1 MFWGGILEIPPC
13 LKKGGNFFM
22 SLPTT
27 AATTLENLKSFLG
40 INAQDTSKDSLY
52 ELLIESCTEAAER
65 YIGRNIVART
75 ITEEP
80 HDKQG
85 SKTKYLQVCQ
95 YPISSITSIVE
106 DGQTIDTTILKLDKY
121 NGIIKKP
128 TNWKGAVLV
137 TYIAGL
143 AQDTASVPKNI
154 QLAIWQWVK
163 DILNLQENCNIK
175 GETLGDYSVSY
186 YEEHSIPSQVTMLL
200 EGYRRI
206 DL

>member
-1 MFWGGILEIPPC
+1 
-13 LKKGGNFFM
+13 M

-27 AATTLENLKSFLG
+27 AATTLANLKNFLG
-40 INAQDTSKDSLY
+40 VSANDTSKDTLY
-52 ELLIESCTEAAER
+52 ELLIESCTEAAEK
-65 YIGRNIVART
+65 YLGRNIVART

-85 SKTKYLQVCQ
+85 SKTKYLQVRQ
-95 YPISSITSIVE
+95 YPITSITTILE
-106 DGQTIDTTILKLDKY
+106 DGQTLDSAILKLDKY

-128 TNWKGAVLV
+128 TNWKGVVLI

-143 AQDTASVPKNI
+143 AANTASVPKNI

-163 DILNLQENCNIK
+163 EILSLQENCNIK

-186 YEEHSIPSQVTMLL
+186 YEEHAIPTQVAMLL
-200 EGYRRI
+200 EGYKRI

>member
-1 MFWGGILEIPPC
+1 
-13 LKKGGNFFM
+13 M

-27 AATTLENLKSFLG
+27 AATSLENLKSFLG
-40 INAQDTSKDSLY
+40 VSAQDTSKDSLY
-52 ELLIESCTEAAER
+52 ELLIESCTEAAEK
-65 YIGRNIVART
+65 YLDRNIVART
-75 ITEEP
+75 ISEEP
-80 HDKQG
+80 HDKQD

-95 YPISSITSIVE
+95 YPITSITTIIE

-121 NGIIKKP
+121 NGIVKKP
-128 TNWKGAVLV
+128 TNWKGVVLI
-137 TYIAGL
+137 TYTAGIA
-143 AQDTASVPKNI
+143 ANTASVPKNI
-154 QLAIWQWVK
+154 QLAIWHWVK

-186 YEEHSIPSQVTMLL
+186 YEEHSIPTQVALLL

>member
-1 MFWGGILEIPPC
+1 
-13 LKKGGNFFM
+13 M

-40 INAQDTSKDSLY
+40 VNTQDTSKDSLY

-186 YEEHSIPSQVTMLL
+186 YEEHSIPSQVAMLL

>member
-1 MFWGGILEIPPC
+1 
-13 LKKGGNFFM
+13 M

-27 AATTLENLKSFLG
+27 AATSLENLKSFLG
-40 INAQDTSKDSLY
+40 VSTQDTSKDSLN
-52 ELLIESCTEAAER
+52 ELLIESCTEAAEKFL
-65 YIGRNIVART
+65 GRNIVERT

-85 SKTKYLQVCQ
+85 SKTKYLQVNQ
-95 YPISSITSIVE
+95 YPVSSITTLIE
-106 DGQTIDTTILKLDKY
+106 DGQSIDPTILKLDKY

-128 TNWKGAVLV
+128 TNWKGVVLI
-137 TYIAGL
+137 TYIAGI
-143 AQDTASVPKNI
+143 ASNMASVPKNI
-154 QLAIWQWVK
+154 QLDIWHWVK

-186 YEEHSIPSQVTMLL
+186 YEEHSIPRQVALLL
-200 EGYRRI
+200 EGYKRS

>member
-1 MFWGGILEIPPC
+1 
-13 LKKGGNFFM
+13 M

-27 AATTLENLKSFLG
+27 AATSLENLKSFLG
-40 INAQDTSKDSLY
+40 VNTQDTSKDSLY

-65 YIGRNIVART
+65 YLGRNIVART

-85 SKTKYLQVCQ
+85 SKTKYLQVRQ
-95 YPISSITSIVE
+95 YPISSITTIVE
-106 DGQTIDTTILKLDKY
+106 DGQSIDPTILKLDKY

-128 TNWKGAVLV
+128 TNWKGAVLI

-154 QLAIWQWVK
+154 QLAIWHWVK
-163 DILNLQENCNIK
+163 EVLKIQEDCNIK

-186 YEEHSIPSQVTMLL
+186 YEEHSIAPQVALLL

>member
-1 MFWGGILEIPPC
+1 
-13 LKKGGNFFM
+13 M

-40 INAQDTSKDSLY
+40 ISSQDTSKDSLY
-52 ELLIESCTEAAER
+52 ELLIESCTEAAEK
-65 YIGRNIVART
+65 YLGRNIVART

-85 SKTKYLQVCQ
+85 SKTKYLQLRQ
-95 YPISSITSIVE
+95 YPITSITTIFE
-106 DGQTIDTTILKLDKY
+106 DGQSLDPAILKLDKY

-128 TNWKGAVLV
+128 TNWTGVVLI

-143 AQDTASVPKNI
+143 AANTASVPKNI
-154 QLAIWQWVK
+154 QLAIWHWVK
-163 DILNLQENCNIK
+163 EVLKIQENCNIK
-175 GETLGDYSVSY
+175 GETLGDYSISY
-186 YEEHSIPSQVTMLL
+186 YEEHSIAPQVALLL

>member
-1 MFWGGILEIPPC
+1 
-13 LKKGGNFFM
+13 M

-27 AATTLENLKSFLG
+27 AATTLANLKTFLG
-40 INAQDTSKDSLY
+40 ISAGDTSKDSLY
-52 ELLIESCTEAAER
+52 ELLIESCTAAAEK
-65 YIGRNIVART
+65 YLGRNIIART

-85 SKTKYLQVCQ
+85 SKTKYLQVQ
-95 YPISSITSIVE
+95 EYPITSITSIVE
-106 DGQTIDTTILKLDKY
+106 DGQAIDQSILKLDKY

-128 TNWKGAVLV
+128 TNWKGVVLI

-143 AQDTASVPKNI
+143 ASDTASVPKNI

-163 DILNLQENCNIK
+163 EILRMQESCNIK

-186 YEEHSIPSQVTMLL
+186 YEEHAIPTQVALLL
-200 EGYRRI
+200 EGYKRI

>member
-1 MFWGGILEIPPC
+1 
-13 LKKGGNFFM
+13 M
-22 SLPTT
+22 SLPTS
-27 AATTLENLKSFLG
+27 AATTLANLKNFLG
-40 INAQDTSKDSLY
+40 VSINDTSKDTLY
-52 ELLIESCTEAAER
+52 ELLIESCTEAAEK
-65 YIGRNIVART
+65 YLGRNIVART

-85 SKTKYLQVCQ
+85 SKTKYLQVRQ
-95 YPISSITSIVE
+95 YPITSITTILE
-106 DGQTIDTTILKLDKY
+106 DGQTLDSAILKLDKY

-128 TNWKGAVLV
+128 TNWKGVVLI

-143 AQDTASVPKNI
+143 AANTASVPKNI

-163 DILNLQENCNIK
+163 EILSLQENCNIK

-186 YEEHSIPSQVTMLL
+186 YEEHAIPTQVAMLL
-200 EGYRRI
+200 EGYKRI

>member
-1 MFWGGILEIPPC
+1 
-13 LKKGGNFFM
+13 M

-40 INAQDTSKDSLY
+40 VSAQDTSKDSLY

-65 YIGRNIVART
+65 YLGRNIVART
-75 ITEEP
+75 ISEEP

-85 SKTKYLQVCQ
+85 SKTKYLQVRQ
-95 YPISSITSIVE
+95 YPITSITTIIE
-106 DGQTIDTTILKLDKY
+106 DGQTIDTAILKLDKY

-128 TNWKGAVLV
+128 TNWKGAVLI

-143 AQDTASVPKNI
+143 AANTASVSKNI
-154 QLAIWQWVK
+154 QLAIWQWVQE
-163 DILNLQENCNIK
+163 ILKIQENCNIK

-186 YEEHSIPSQVTMLL
+186 YDEHSIPQQVALLL
-200 EGYRRI
+200 EGYKRV

>member
-1 MFWGGILEIPPC
+1 
-13 LKKGGNFFM
+13 M
-22 SLPTT
+22 SLSIT

-40 INAQDTSKDSLY
+40 VSSQDTSKDTLY
-52 ELLIESCTEAAER
+52 ELLIESCTEAAEK
-65 YIGRNIVART
+65 YLGRNIVART

-85 SKTKYLQVCQ
+85 SKTKYLQAQQ
-95 YPISSITSIVE
+95 YPITSITSIIE
-106 DGQTIDTTILKLDKY
+106 DGQTIDQNILKIDKY

-128 TNWKGAVLV
+128 TNWHGAVLI
-137 TYIAGL
+137 TYTAGL
-143 AQDTASVPKNI
+143 AQNTASVSKNL
-154 QLAIWQWVK
+154 QLAIWHWVK

-186 YEEHSIPSQVTMLL
+186 YEEHSIPKQVALLL
-200 EGYRRI
+200 EGYRRS